1 MAEQISVE
9 RQQCRILVEA
19 IKKIATN
26 PRTPNWIK
34 NPLETAV
41 KEAKALKPSETTG
54 TQESAPEEALMPPIE
69 LDVGVECIDALDP
82 GDKCLYKIVSK
93 GLEIEHVQL
102 YDVQVTKGD
111 KKTPVGV
118 IMHNVPATYLRGVR
132 RLETSKE

>member
-1 MAEQISVE
+1 MAEQISIE
-9 RQQCRILVEA
+9 RQQCRMLVEA
-19 IKKIATN
+19 IKKIVTN

-41 KEAKALKPSETTG
+41 KEAKALKPSETTAN
-54 TQESAPEEALMPPIE
+54 QENVPEETFTAPIE
-69 LDVGVECIDALDP
+69 LDVDVECIDALDP
-82 GDKCLYKIVSK
+82 GDKCLYKIISK

-102 YDVQVTKGD
+102 YDVQVIKGD
-111 KKTPVGV
+111 KKTPVGI

>member
-1 MAEQISVE
+1 MTETISIE
-9 RQQCRILVEA
+9 RQQCRMLVEA
-19 IKKIATN
+19 IKKIVTN

-41 KEAKALKPSETTG
+41 KDAKSLKPSETTAN
-54 TQESAPEEALMPPIE
+54 EENVPEETFTAQIE
-69 LDVGVECIDALDP
+69 LDVDVECIDALDP

-93 GLEIEHVQL
+93 GLEIDHVQL
-102 YDVQVTKGD
+102 YDIQVLKGD

>member
-1 MAEQISVE
+1 MAEQISIE
-9 RQQCRILVEA
+9 RQQCRMLVEA
-19 IKKIATN
+19 IKKIVTN

-54 TQESAPEEALMPPIE
+54 TQESATEEALMPPIE

-82 GDKCLYKIVSK
+82 GDKCLYKILSK

-102 YDVQVTKGD
+102 YDVQVIKGD
-111 KKTPVGV
+111 KKTPVGI

>member
-1 MAEQISVE
+1 MAEQISIE
-9 RQQCRILVEA
+9 RQQCRMLVEA
-19 IKKIATN
+19 IKKIVTN

-41 KEAKALKPSETTG
+41 KGAKALKLSETTAK
-54 TQESAPEEALMPPIE
+54 QENVPEETLMPPIE
-69 LDVGVECIDALDP
+69 LDVGVECMDALDP
-82 GDKCLYKIVSK
+82 SDKCLYKIVAK

-111 KKTPVGV
+111 KKTPIGV